1 LRGPAEVLR
10 VAKLNDLPVSW
21 LANYLAYR
29 LSWQGENWW
38 GAAANLQSIDDNPL
52 DIVRNEFFDWF
63 SFNELSEF
71 DRELL
76 KNTLHGDEK

>member
-1 LRGPAEVLR
+1 
-10 VAKLNDLPVSW
+10 
-21 LANYLAYR
+21 

-76 KNTLHGDEK
+76 KNTLHGDKK